1 MPSTLGQAEKIEMS
15 YMAPDFDPKKI
26 PKKHKQN
33 VQKWKKS
40 KDERADFELSNH
52 MQIRTMAPFNIR
64 CATCG
69 HYTNKGTKIQANVDK
84 FPGMTYLDKIVIW
97 RFHVRCPI
105 CRGVICFRTDPE
117 NQDYDIVSGGT
128 RSFRSAYVRAREE
141 AEDDRLENEMLENDP
156 MKVLED
162 RTFASKKEL
171 EDVEMVEDLMD
182 KRRNPTQTDSRNVV
196 DRREVSEVTL
206 AKRLI
211 TDRLKRDEDEIAEML
226 GKQVE
231 VLTDKKL
238 DDDEDDHEILKPS
251 FKFRIGGCKESMLSK
266 KLNGVKK
273 SEKESK
279 KTSFG
284 IRKKGAVVIKKNDG
298 HKLKNE
304 KVDIITDKFSDK
316 FSDDTEEITPL
327 STFLVPRLPNVSKR
341 PATTPISTKTAATAP
356 KQAKPALSLLGA
368 YSDSESDSD

>member
-1 MPSTLGQAEKIEMS
+1 
-15 YMAPDFDPKKI
+15 
-26 PKKHKQN
+26 
-33 VQKWKKS
+33 
-40 KDERADFELSNH
+40 
-52 MQIRTMAPFNIR
+52 
-64 CATCG
+64 
-69 HYTNKGTKIQANVDK
+69 
-84 FPGMTYLDKIVIW
+84 
-97 RFHVRCPI
+97 VRCPI

-196 DRREVSEVTL
+196 GRRELSEVQM
-206 AKRLI
+206 AKKLI
-211 TDRLKRDEDEIAEML
+211 TDRLQQDENEINEML
-226 GKQVE
+226 SSQVE

-238 DDDEDDHEILKPS
+238 DDDEEDHEILKPS

-266 KLNGVKK
+266 KLDGVKK

-284 IRKKGAVVIKKNDG
+284 IRKKGAIVVKKKDAN
-298 HKLKNE
+298 KNIDE
-304 KVDIITDKFSDK
+304 KVTKNTDELSNKLES
-316 FSDDTEEITPL
+316 SNTESEEITPL
-327 STFLVPRLPNVSKR
+327 SAFLVPRLPNAPKR
-341 PATTPISTKTAATAP
+341 PAPISTSTAATAP
-356 KQAKPALSLLGA
+356 KQAKSALSLLGS
-368 YSDSESDSD
+368 YSDSDSDSD

>member
-1 MPSTLGQAEKIEMS
+1 
-15 YMAPDFDPKKI
+15 MAPDFDPKKI

-33 VQKWKKS
+33 IQKWKKS
-40 KDERADFELSNH
+40 KYERADFELSNH

-64 CATCG
+64 CNTCG

-84 FPGMTYLDKIVIW
+84 FPDMMYLGKIVIW

-196 DRREVSEVTL
+196 DRREFSEVTL

-211 TDRLKRDEDEIAEML
+211 TDRLQRDEDEIKEML
-226 GKQVE
+226 GKQVQ
-231 VLTDKKL
+231 VLTDTKV

-266 KLNGVKK
+266 KLDGIKK

-284 IRKKGAVVIKKNDG
+284 IRKKGMAIVVKKKADG
-298 HKLKNE
+298 NKKIDE
-304 KVDIITDKFSDK
+304 KVNTRTDKCSDKFSDK
-316 FSDDTEEITPL
+316 FSDTCSDKIDSTNTEKITPL
-327 STFLVPRLPNVSKR
+327 SAFLVPRLPNAPKR
-341 PATTPISTKTAATAP
+341 PSITPISISTAATAP
-356 KQAKPALSLLGA
+356 KQAKSALSLLGS
-368 YSDSESDSD
+368 YSDSDSDSD

>member
-1 MPSTLGQAEKIEMS
+1 
-15 YMAPDFDPKKI
+15 
-26 PKKHKQN
+26 
-33 VQKWKKS
+33 
-40 KDERADFELSNH
+40 
-52 MQIRTMAPFNIR
+52 
-64 CATCG
+64 
-69 HYTNKGTKIQANVDK
+69 
-84 FPGMTYLDKIVIW
+84 
-97 RFHVRCPI
+97 
-105 CRGVICFRTDPE
+105 
-117 NQDYDIVSGGT
+117 
-128 RSFRSAYVRAREE
+128 
-141 AEDDRLENEMLENDP
+141 MLENDP

-304 KVDIITDKFSDK
+304 KMDIITDKFSDK

>member
-304 KVDIITDKFSDK
+304 KMDIITDKFSDK